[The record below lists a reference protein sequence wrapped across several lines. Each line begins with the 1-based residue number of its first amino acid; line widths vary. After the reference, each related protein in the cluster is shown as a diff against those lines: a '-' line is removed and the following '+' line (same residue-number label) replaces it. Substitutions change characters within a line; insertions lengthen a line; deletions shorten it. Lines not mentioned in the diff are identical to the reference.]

1 MTGHGGAAKNRRT
14 GRARRLVLEVL
25 ERSPEPV
32 SAEDIAQ
39 RLPDVHVSSVYR
51 ALAVLEEGGVVTH
64 VHLGHGPAVY
74 QLRADAAQ
82 VRHLVC
88 EVCGRLV
95 VVPVSLFAPVADD
108 LASTYDFVVDTE
120 HFAVVGRCT
129 GCAPGPE
136 RT

>member
-1 MTGHGGAAKNRRT
+1 MTGHGGAAKTRRT
-14 GRARRLVLEVL
+14 GRARRLVLEAL

-32 SAEDIAQ
+32 SAEDIAHH
-39 RLPDVHVSSVYR
+39 LPDVHVSSVYR
-51 ALAVLEEGGVVTH
+51 ALAVLEEDGVVTH

-74 QLRADAAQ
+74 QLREDASQ

-88 EVCGRLV
+88 DVCGRLV
-95 VVPVSLFAPVADD
+95 VVPVTLFAALADE
-108 LASTYDFVVDTE
+108 LASAHDFVLDTE

-136 RT
+136 RS